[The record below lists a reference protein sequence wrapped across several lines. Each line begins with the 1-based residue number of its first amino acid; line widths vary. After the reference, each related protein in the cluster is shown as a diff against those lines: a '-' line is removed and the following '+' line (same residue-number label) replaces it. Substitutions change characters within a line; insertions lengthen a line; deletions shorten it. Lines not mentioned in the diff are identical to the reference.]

1 MAMIRLNHSRS
12 RNMNR
17 ASVSVAIVVTLTVL
31 LAGCD
36 DLLVK
41 TPLGQETSES
51 FFTTET
57 HAIQATNATYNQL
70 RQWNTHVF
78 NWIAMTDIVSDDAT
92 KGSTPADAPQLLEI
106 DNLNF
111 DPGAGPFVEV
121 WTGFYQGIYRANLA
135 INNIPDIDMDIGL
148 QNRLVGENKFLRA
161 YFYSFLARSF
171 GGVPLI
177 TEPLSPGEF
186 EQARADV
193 EEVYALIVQD
203 LTDAIDALP
212 YKSQYAGADMGR
224 ATRGAAQAL
233 LAKVQLHRQN
243 YQEAERLARDVIESG
258 EYDLLPD
265 YAEIFTPQGE
275 NSSESVW
282 EVQTVAIEEGGGG
295 TQYSQVQGVRGSPNL
310 GWGFNQPSDQLEAA
324 FEPGDQRQAATILYP
339 WELLPDNSGLFV
351 YANAQISNQ
360 RYNQK
365 AFASPSEPGG
375 IDNGGSNIRRIRYA
389 DVLLIAAEAAY
400 QNGNI
405 GDAQFFLN
413 LIRERARDGRSATI
427 GIVPETLASFM
438 VEHLDLDPASPGV
451 MVRWA
456 HAEGPAAAAGVTSP
470 EFGFVAG
477 NPAQRVDRL
486 DVIRSVNGV
495 VVNTA
500 EAFFDAMATVTPG
513 ASVELE
519 LSTLTQT
526 FANRQFATS
535 REDWSAAATAE
546 TLLPDVTATGQPLL
560 DAIWHE
566 RRVELAMEQHRWQ
579 DILRMDAVRPGI
591 AHDLMSAHGK
601 TFQPHQRLFP
611 IPQSEIDLSGQLM
624 TQNPGY

>member
-1 MAMIRLNHSRS
+1 MKRTR
-12 RNMNR
+12 
-17 ASVSVAIVVTLTVL
+17 VVGAVVGMVFATF

-41 TPLGQETSES
+41 PPLGQETSET
-51 FFTTET
+51 FFTTEV
-57 HAIQATNATYNQL
+57 HAVQATNATYNQL

-78 NWIAMTDIVSDDAT
+78 DWIAITDIVSDDAT

-111 DPGAGPFVEV
+111 DPGAGPFLEV

-135 INNIPDIDMDIGL
+135 INNIPDIDMDAGL
-148 QNRLVGENKFLRA
+148 RNRLVGENKFLRA
-161 YFYSFLARSF
+161 YFYSFLAQSF

-177 TEPLSPGEF
+177 TEPLAPGEF
-186 EQARADV
+186 EQSRADV
-193 EEVYALIVQD
+193 EEIYTLVVQD
-203 LTDAIDALP
+203 LTEAIEALP
-212 YKSQYAGADMGR
+212 FRSQYSGADMGR

-233 LAKVQLHRQN
+233 LARVYLHRQN
-243 YQEAERLARDVIESG
+243 FQEAERLAREVIDSG
-258 EYDLLPD
+258 EYNLHPN
-265 YAEIFTPQGE
+265 YAEIFTRQGE
-275 NSSESVW
+275 NSLESVW
-282 EVQTVAIEEGGGG
+282 EIQTVALDEGGGG

-324 FEPGDQRQAATILYP
+324 FEPGDLRQDATILYP
-339 WELLPDNSGLFV
+339 WELLPDGSGLFV
-351 YANAQISNQ
+351 FANSQIQNQ

-365 AFASPSEPGG
+365 AFASPSEPGDL
-375 IDNGGSNIRRIRYA
+375 DNGGTNIRRIRYA

-400 QNGNI
+400 HNGRV
-405 GDAQFFLN
+405 GDAQGFLN
-413 LIRERARDGRSATI
+413 QVRERARSSRTATI
-427 GIVPETLASFM
+427 GIIAETLPEFQID
-438 VEHLDLDPASPGV
+438 HLDLDPAAPGV

-456 HAEGPAAAAGVTSP
+456 HPEGPAAAAGVASP

-495 VVNTA
+495 AVNTV
-500 EAFFDAMATVTPG
+500 EAFLSEMAPVAPG
-513 ASVELE
+513 QTVELE
-519 LSTLTQT
+519 LATFTQT
-526 FANRQFATS
+526 FANRQFTTTQ
-535 REDWSAAATAE
+535 EDWSTTVTAVA
-546 TLLPDVTATGQPLL
+546 LLPAVTAAGQALL

-566 RRVELAMEQHRWQ
+566 RRVELAMEQHRWHN
-579 DILRMDAVRPGI
+579 IIRMDAIRPGTAQEI
-591 AHDLMSAHGK
+591 MSGHGQ
-601 TFQPHQRLFP
+601 TFQPHHRLFP

>member
-1 MAMIRLNHSRS
+1 MKRTFI
-12 RNMNR
+12 
-17 ASVSVAIVVTLTVL
+17 SVAVVAVVAML
-31 LAGCD
+31 LGGCD

-51 FFTTET
+51 FFTTEA
-57 HAIQATNATYNQL
+57 HAVQATNATYNQL

-78 NWIAMTDIVSDDAT
+78 SWIALTDIASDDAT
-92 KGSTPADAPQLLEI
+92 KGSTPADAPQLLEV

-111 DPGAGPFVEV
+111 DPGAGPFLEV

-135 INNIPDIDMDIGL
+135 INNIPSIDMNVDL
-148 QNRLVGENKFLRA
+148 RNRLVSENKFLRA
-161 YFYSFLARSF
+161 YFYSFLAQSF

-177 TEPLSPGEF
+177 TEPLAPGDF
-186 EQARADV
+186 EQERADV
-193 EEVYALIVQD
+193 EEIYALVVQD
-203 LTDAIDALP
+203 LTEAIEALP
-212 YKSQYAGADMGR
+212 YKSQYSAADMGR

-233 LAKVQLHRQN
+233 LARAQLHRQN
-243 YQEAERLARDVIESG
+243 YQEAERLARDVIDSG
-258 EYDLLPD
+258 EYTLHPN
-265 YAEIFTPQGE
+265 YTEIFTPQGE

-324 FEPGDQRQAATILYP
+324 FEPGDPRQGATILYP
-339 WELLPDNSGLFV
+339 WELLPDNSGVFV
-351 YANAQISNQ
+351 YANAQIPNQ

-365 AFASPSEPGG
+365 AFASPNEPGD
-375 IDNGGSNIRRIRYA
+375 IDNGGMNIRRIRYS
-389 DVLLIAAEAAY
+389 DVLLIAAEASY

-405 GDAQFFLN
+405 GEAQALLN
-413 LIRERARDGRSATI
+413 QVRERARGGRSATI
-427 GIVPETLASFM
+427 GIVPETVAGFM
-438 VEHLDLDPASPGV
+438 IDHLELDAAAPGV

-456 HAEGPAAAAGVTSP
+456 HPNGAAAGAGVASP

-486 DVIRSVNGV
+486 DVIRSINGISVNSA
-495 VVNTA
+495 A
-500 EAFFDAMATVTPG
+500 EFLDAMASVSPG
-513 ASVELE
+513 QSVELE

-526 FANRQFATS
+526 YASRQFATT
-535 REDWSAAATAE
+535 REDWSATVSAGQ
-546 TLLPDVTATGQPLL
+546 LLPDVTTTGQSLL

-579 DILRMDAVRPGI
+579 EIIRMDAVRPGI
-591 AHDLMSAHGK
+591 AQEIMSAHGK
-601 TFQPHQRLFP
+601 TFQPHHRLYP
-611 IPQSEIDLSGQLM
+611 IPQSEIDLSGQRM